1 MNKEKYA
8 GMQRR
13 QYEGDAWHWSL
24 NDIDHVVGSF
34 HAHNSH
40 PDYENF
46 LLNGFDKPN
55 MIALD
60 FGCGPGRN
68 LVRFGPQF
76 KRMDGV
82 DIAQKNLDNAKIW
95 LEHNK
100 LWNDD
105 IRLIHCNGTDLTN
118 IQDNYYDLI
127 MSTITLQH
135 ICVHAIRYGYFQEFY
150 RVLKPG
156 GWITLQMG
164 FGPKVDMRQKAEYY
178 DNLFDA
184 DGTNGHSDTMV
195 TSPDQLSG
203 DLTQIGF
210 KNFHCDIRPTGPG
223 DKHPNW
229 IFFRAQK

>member
-1 MNKEKYA
+1 MNKDKYA
-8 GMQRR
+8 DMQRR
-13 QYEGDAWHWSL
+13 QYESDASHWSL
-24 NDIDHVVGSF
+24 QNIDSVVGSF
-34 HAHNSH
+34 HAHNNH
-40 PDYENF
+40 ADYENF
-46 LLNGFDKPN
+46 LLNGFDKAN

-68 LVRFGPQF
+68 LARFGPQF

-82 DIAQKNLDNAKIW
+82 DIAQNNLNNAKVW

-100 LWNDD
+100 LWKDD
-105 IRLIHCNGTDLTN
+105 IRLILCNGTDLSA
-118 IQDNYYDLI
+118 IESNYYDLV

-135 ICVHAIRYGYFQEFY
+135 ICVHSIRFGYFQEFF

-164 FGPKVDMRQKAEYY
+164 YGPKADARQKAEYNQDY
-178 DNLFDA
+178 FDA
-184 DGTNGHSDTMV
+184 EGTNGCADTMV
-195 TSPDQLSG
+195 TSPDQLLI
-203 DLTQIGF
+203 DLTVIGF
-210 KNFHCDIRPTGPG
+210 KNFHHDIRPVGPG